1 MRRLLKHRAGGWLV
15 VVWMMALPGLALA
28 AKGNIRNHLV
38 LIKQSL
44 VNTEYERALDLVQV
58 ARQEPHGTD
67 EDATLSLYEG
77 ILLYE
82 LRRRDEGKAAF
93 RRAFLLRPQAE
104 LPVPVSPK
112 IQQEAEAARKQA
124 EAELKAMPSPP
135 PPPEEASPKPRLVPE
150 ATPVEGPSGESPS
163 LEGSSSSRLRQRAWI
178 PAVAGGALVVAGGI
192 TWGMSRSELNKLRD
206 GDPDLTSP
214 EDVNSTGSRGRT
226 LQTVGV
232 SLLGVGAAGLATA
245 ATMYLLGDSGRPT
258 VSLGVGPDGTA
269 AAFVYG
275 RWP

>member
-1 MRRLLKHRAGGWLV
+1 V
-15 VVWMMALPGLALA
+15 VAWMLALPGAAWA

-38 LIKQSL
+38 VIKQSL

-67 EDATLSLYEG
+67 EDVTLSLYEG

-82 LRRRDEGKAAF
+82 LRRRDEAKEAF
-93 RRAFLLRPQAE
+93 RGAFLLRPQAE
-104 LPVPVSPK
+104 LPVSVSPK

-135 PPPEEASPKPRLVPE
+135 PPPEEAKAPKAPAPEVIPPPSSP
-150 ATPVEGPSGESPS
+150 GES
-163 LEGSSSSRLRQRAWI
+163 LTVQRTSSSRLRQRAWI
-178 PAVAGGALVVAGGI
+178 PAVAGGALAVAGGI
-192 TWGMSRSELNKLRD
+192 TWGLSRAELNKLRD
-206 GDPDLTSP
+206 GDPSLTSR
-214 EDVNSTGSRGRT
+214 EEVDATRRRGQK

-245 ATMYLLGDSGRPT
+245 GTLYLLGDSGGRPT
-258 VSLGVGPDGTA
+258 VSLGVGPDGSA

>member
-1 MRRLLKHRAGGWLV
+1 
-15 VVWMMALPGLALA
+15 MALPGLALA

-67 EDATLSLYEG
+67 EDVTLSLYEG
-77 ILLYE
+77 ILLFE
-82 LRRRDEGKAAF
+82 LRRRDEAKAAF

-112 IQQEAEAARKQA
+112 IQQEVDAVRTQA

-135 PPPEEASPKPRLVPE
+135 PPPEEVSPQKVP
-150 ATPVEGPSGESPS
+150 APSAPPLQSPLSEGPSLESASP
-163 LEGSSSSRLRQRAWI
+163 SRLRQRAWI

-192 TWGMSRSELNKLRD
+192 TWGMSRSELNKLRN
-206 GDPDLTSP
+206 GAPDLTSP
-214 EDVNSTGSRGRT
+214 EDVNSTRKRGQN

-245 ATMYLLGDSGRPT
+245 ATMYLLGDSGGP
-258 VSLGVGPDGTA
+258 SLSMGVDPNGTA